1 MKEGTR
7 INIILPNKLHTKLKV
22 KSAEE
27 KISLKEL
34 IIKILEEKR

>member
-7 INIILPNKLHTKLKV
+7 INIILPNDLHTKLKV

-27 KISLKEL
+27 KVPLKEL
-34 IIKILEEKR
+34 IIKILKEKK